1 MSIDSLYRDRARRA
15 GGSWYALVTDLSR
28 PLVDSAAGY
37 VDRPLVDNG
46 ADHVV
51 EGYSVQKLAVAVA
64 VLEKVDRG
72 ELSLGQLVA
81 LTADDILGGSGIYFL
96 QGVWGDQLTLANVL
110 TAMLLVSDN
119 TSVRLCGRLV
129 PAAEINE
136 ILAAK
141 GFTRTRVEPVADPHR
156 FRMGTTT
163 PRETVELLRR
173 LVEGTLL
180 SPASSAFMVRVLRWV
195 NGYTDGVR
203 RVMSSAERARV
214 ATKHGADFNAAGA
227 ARHEAGVVF
236 GRDGAPRITYAL
248 FADGLGEVENYGA
261 THPAVEAHA
270 ALGRAMMDAVDE

>member
-1 MSIDSLYRDRARRA
+1 MLQRSTSISTLYRERARQAR
-15 GGSWYALVTDLSR
+15 GSWYALIVGPDG
-28 PLVDSAAGY
+28 PV
-37 VDRPLVDNG
+37 VDNA
-46 ADHVV
+46 ADHVT

-72 ELSLGQLVA
+72 ELSLGQRLA

-119 TSVRLCGRLV
+119 TSVRLCGRVV

-141 GFTRTRVEPVADPHR
+141 GFPRTRVEPVDDPHR

-163 PRETVELLRR
+163 PRETVELLQR
-173 LVEGTLL
+173 LVGGTLL
-180 SPASSAFMVRVLRWV
+180 SPASSAFMVRVLRWI
-195 NGYTDGVR
+195 NGYADGVR
-203 RVMSSAERARV
+203 RVMSSEERARV
-214 ATKHGADFNAAGA
+214 ATKHGADFNASGA
-227 ARHEAGVVF
+227 ARHEAGVIF
-236 GRDGAPRITYAL
+236 NRGGQPTITYAI
-248 FADGLGEVENYGA
+248 FSDGLGDLENYGA

-270 ALGRAMMDAVDE
+270 ALGRAMMDAVDG